1 MSVFLYSKIKI
12 YLLFFFFIKYKNFF
26 KFIINNIKSSRS
38 QVFQDLF
45 VCYFSDLK
53 NKGIFIE
60 IGGGN
65 GMDLSNTYMLEK
77 KFSWRGVIC
86 EPDNRLHADILAK
99 RKCFLE
105 KKPVHNSSN
114 KKIYFSFKEP
124 YDSFITS
131 KWSTSA
137 KKMSAI
143 SLNTLIKK
151 YKLGKNI
158 DYISIDTEGNELDI
172 IKKFNFKKFNVK
184 IFTIEH
190 NFKKN
195 KRESIY
201 KILKKNNYER
211 LFKYISYMDDWYVKK
226 NTNKVNFFKNY
237 KSI

>member
-1 MSVFLYSKIKI
+1 MNLRLYSKIKI
-12 YLLFFFFIKYKNFF
+12 YLLFFFSNKYKHFF

-65 GMDLSNTYMLEK
+65 GVDLSNTYMLEK
-77 KFSWRGVIC
+77 KFSWKGVIC
-86 EPDNRLHADILAK
+86 EPDNRLHANILAK

-124 YDSFITS
+124 YNSFITS
-131 KWSTSA
+131 KWSSST
-137 KKMSAI
+137 KKISTI

-151 YKLGKNI
+151 YQLGKNI

-211 LFKYISYMDDWYVKK
+211 MFKYISYMDDWYVKK
-226 NTNKVNFFKNY
+226 NTNKVNFFK
-237 KSI
+237 KF